1 MGTPRTKTKHG
12 WWVALLLA
20 VAAGA
25 PARADAP
32 SPVGRWLVQDR
43 RAVIE
48 VFACGPKFCGRIVW
62 QQQPLDPDGTVSL
75 DRHNPDPALRGHPLC
90 NLQMMAGFTPTQGSP
105 GEWQDGSI
113 YDPESGNSYSASLRL
128 KEADTLLLRGYIVIS
143 LLGETQTWTRD
154 TGHPDCGKE

>member
-1 MGTPRTKTKHG
+1 MGTPRTKTH
-12 WWVALLLA
+12 WWLPLLVA
-20 VAAGA
+20 VAATA

-62 QQQPLDPDGTVSL
+62 QEQPLDPDGTVSL
-75 DRHNPDPALRGHPLC
+75 DRHNPDPALRSHPLC
-90 NLQMMAGFTPTQGSP
+90 DLQMMAGFTATAGSP

-128 KEADTLLLRGYIVIS
+128 KDANTLLLRGYIVIS

-154 TGHPDCGKE
+154 TGHPDCSKE